1 MSPPQESGGSA
12 TAQGSKS
19 WLLHRKVTVPDRI
32 GNQVRRAGLVV
43 AGMTRA
49 RVTVLNAPAGFG
61 KTTLLAECCRSLGE
75 DGVRTAWV
83 SLDECDEP
91 ALLDS
96 YVTFSC
102 RAAGLRIPDPPAPR
116 DADAASGG
124 PWIGVTHVARAVAEL
139 DGPFVLALDEVDR
152 PRNPVSVAPLEF
164 LLNRGPPNLHLAMT
178 CRRLPPG
185 LNVGGILLQDQAQV
199 AIVGEEE
206 RTPSH
211 CPGS

>member
-1 MSPPQESGGSA
+1 MTTDDPAGLRVGGALQSGGSA
-12 TAQGSKS
+12 AAQGSNF
-19 WLLHRKVTVPDRI
+19 WLLRRKVTIPDPI
-32 GNQVRRAGLVV
+32 ANQIRRARLVV
-43 AGMTRA
+43 AGVTRT
-49 RVTVLNAPAGFG
+49 RITVLNAPAGFG

-83 SLDECDEP
+83 SLDEYDEP

-96 YVTFSC
+96 YIAFSC

-116 DADAASGG
+116 DAGAANGR

-152 PRNPVSVAPLEF
+152 PGNPASVALLEF

-178 CRRLPPG
+178 CRRLPP
-185 LNVGGILLQDQAQV
+185 V
-199 AIVGEEE
+199 
-206 RTPSH
+206 
-211 CPGS
+211 